1 MFRKGE
7 SIVTQ
12 ERIAKKV
19 DEEVLSLL
27 DHFHFCLQTNA
38 LNESVTIKEQLDKSM
53 FDAKTYAIYQLLSF
67 RYYIVTKDRQRADQY
82 YNQLNDL
89 ASYSKNYLH
98 GEIQFY
104 YNFMKGFYAYHNKDY
119 ASALQYYKLSE
130 KHLIL
135 IPDNSIKA
143 DFYYHFA
150 ALYYHMSQ
158 PVKAD
163 GYIELAYY
171 LYGKDTRF
179 NNQLISCDIVKGL
192 CLILTQSYYKAE
204 ELFLGALNRVENT
217 RLRLYLMYNIGYL
230 YAEMGKFLKATEY
243 LNPAYQQKFRD
254 YKVLYFLTLCH
265 YKLNH
270 STIAKEF
277 LDEGLALCR
286 ETKEEEY
293 WHHLMMC
300 QLLYEESCHP
310 TLKDIDAE
318 MAYFER
324 NNLWLYAEDY
334 YFDLAEKFNKN
345 DDKSW
350 ALYFYHKAFESKK
363 NKRLMEVKK

>member
-1 MFRKGE
+1 M
-7 SIVTQ
+7 TQ

-38 LNESVTIKEQLDKSM
+38 LNESVAIKEQLDKSM

-82 YNQLNDL
+82 HNQLNDL

-104 YNFMKGFYAYHNKDY
+104 YTFMKGFYAYHNKDY

-143 DFYYHFA
+143 DFYYHFGV
-150 ALYYHMSQ
+150 LCYHMSQ
-158 PVKAD
+158 SVKAD
-163 GYIELAYY
+163 SCVELARY
-171 LYGKDTRF
+171 LYAKDAKF
-179 NNQLISCDIVKGL
+179 NNQLISCEVIKGL
-192 CLILTQSYYKAE
+192 CFTLVQSYFEAE
-204 ELFLGALNRVENT
+204 KVFLAALNRVEDT
-217 RLRLYLMYNIGYL
+217 TLRLYLMYNLGYL
-230 YAEMGKFLKATEY
+230 YAEMGKFPKAIKY
-243 LNPAYQQKFRD
+243 LSSVYQQQFGG

-265 YKLNH
+265 YKLNN
-270 STIAKEF
+270 STVAKEF
-277 LDEGLALCR
+277 LNEGLALCS
-286 ETKEEEY
+286 EIAEDEY

-300 QLLYEESCHP
+300 QLLYDESWHP

-318 MAYFER
+318 MAYFES
-324 NNLWLYAEDY
+324 NNLWRFAEDY
-334 YFDLAEKFNKN
+334 CFELAEKFNKK

-363 NKRLMEVKK
+363 NRRLMEAGK